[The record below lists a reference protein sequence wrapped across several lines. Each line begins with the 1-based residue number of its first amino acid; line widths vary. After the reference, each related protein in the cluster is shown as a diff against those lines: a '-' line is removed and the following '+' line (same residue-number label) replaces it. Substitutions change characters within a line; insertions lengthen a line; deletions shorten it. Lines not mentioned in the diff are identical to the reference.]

1 MEALVKP
8 ILRIFST
15 MAGLSLLAGPLLA
28 QNVRPPA
35 NPLVTTE
42 WLAGHLTDP
51 GLVILQIDGRRD
63 AYTAS
68 HIPGAQFVIQ
78 DDIAVDGENNVGLE
92 LPPVPAIVD
101 VLRKAGVADGR
112 HIIVYSANPLAATR
126 LWLTLDYIGL
136 ADQAS
141 ILDGGFIRWKAE
153 SRPVTT
159 EVAAVKPATLTAHPR
174 RDMVVQAEWV
184 RDRLE
189 DPKTLLIDARPD
201 DEYTGADG
209 GMGGMAHPGHIPGAF
224 QMYWEQLI
232 QSRQSNPSFLPR
244 EQLHAK
250 FALAGADNAATV
262 VSYCMIG
269 ARASLTYFVG
279 RMLGYDMK
287 FYDGSW
293 HDWGTRDLPYVK
305 GTSRR

>member
-1 MEALVKP
+1 MKP
-8 ILRIFST
+8 IFRAVAAVVLALPLP
-15 MAGLSLLAGPLLA
+15 AGRARA
-28 QNVRPPA
+28 QARPPA

-42 WLAGHLTDP
+42 WLATHLSDP
-51 GLVILQIDGRRD
+51 DLVILQIEGRRD
-63 AYTAS
+63 GYAAG
-68 HIPGAQFVIQ
+68 HIPGAQFILQ
-78 DDIAVDGENNVGLE
+78 DNIVVDGENGAGYE
-92 LPPVPAIVD
+92 LPPVPEIVE

-112 HIIVYSANPLAATR
+112 QVIVYSENPLSATR
-126 LWLTLDYIGL
+126 LWLTLDFIGL
-136 ADQAS
+136 ADHAS
-141 ILDGGFIRWKAE
+141 ILDGGFTRWKAE
-153 SRPVTT
+153 SRPVTA
-159 EVAAVKPATLTAHPR
+159 EVAAVRTAALTARPR
-174 RDMVVQAEWV
+174 SDMVVKAEWV
-184 RDRLE
+184 RDRLD

-201 DEYTGADG
+201 QEYTGADG

-224 QMYWEQLI
+224 NMYWEELI
-232 QSRQSNPSFLPR
+232 ESRQTNPSFLPR

-250 FALAGADNAATV
+250 FAGAGADAAATV

-305 GTSRR
+305 GSARR